1 MARLAIEELPYQLDS
16 APLFARLKD
25 LSAPI
30 FLDSSAP
37 YCARGRYDILTAEP
51 IHIIQ
56 AEASCS
62 VGTTWF
68 EDLRAAIQE
77 SSPALH
83 NDYHLPFLGGAAG
96 YISYDF
102 GHTLERVGPGADCD
116 IDLPLA
122 FMGIYSWAV
131 IVDHRQQRSILL
143 SQASTPAALLREI
156 KLRLQQPLQPSLAG
170 SFQITRPFKANMNK
184 SDYARAF
191 DVVQRHIH
199 EGDSYQINLAQRF
212 TAEYQGDAWQAY
224 QSLRKIAAAPY
235 SAFFRVGQ
243 HSILSLSPERFLHVG
258 NGRVTTQPIKGTR
271 KRGITPEADQFLARQ
286 LIHSSKDRAENL
298 MIVDLLRNDLGKCC
312 IPGTIQVD
320 NLFELQ
326 SFETVHHLVSTIT
339 GQLRPSDDALSL
351 LQSCFPGGSITG
363 APKVRA
369 MQIIAQL
376 EPHQRSVYCGA
387 LGYISCDGQM
397 DTNIAIRS
405 LVSDGAQMHCW
416 AGGGIVS
423 DSDCDSEYEECLN
436 KVSPLLRELEAHSA
450 AVAD

>member
-51 IHIIQ
+51 LHRLPSG
-56 AEASCS
+56 AENG
-62 VGTTWF
+62 VGSAWF
-68 EDLRAAIQE
+68 QRLREAIQDG
-77 SSPALH
+77 SPALH

-96 YISYDF
+96 YIGYDF
-102 GHTLERVGPGADCD
+102 GHTLEPVDNPAAED
-116 IDLPLA
+116 IRLPLA
-122 FMGIYSWAV
+122 FMGIYSWAI
-131 IVDHRQQRSILL
+131 IVDHRQQRSVLL
-143 SQASTPAALLREI
+143 SQPSTPPALLREI
-156 KLRLQQPLQPSLAG
+156 KSRLRQTPVTTEA
-170 SFQITRPFKANMNK
+170 FQIRQPFAANM
-184 SDYARAF
+184 SQLEYARAYHS
-191 DVVQRHIH
+191 VQRHIH
-199 EGDSYQINLAQRF
+199 AGDCYQINLAQRF
-212 TAEYQGDAWQAY
+212 TAACSGDTWSAY

-235 SAFFRVGQ
+235 SAYFKLGDS
-243 HSILSLSPERFLHVG
+243 SILSLSPERFLHVG

-286 LIHSSKDRAENL
+286 LLHSSKDRAENL

-312 IPGTIQVD
+312 LPGSIQVD

-326 SFETVHHLVSTIT
+326 TFETVHHLVSTIT

-351 LQSCFPGGSITG
+351 LQACFPGGSITG

-376 EPHQRSVYCGA
+376 EPHRRSVYCGA

-397 DTNIAIRS
+397 DTNIAIRT
-405 LVSDGAQMHCW
+405 LVSEDSQIHCW
-416 AGGGIVS
+416 AGGGIVA

-436 KVSPLLRELEAHSA
+436 KVAPLLRQLEAGSHG
-450 AVAD
+450 